1 MWDDRLLFV
10 IAAMT
15 AIAIIFGQQV
25 SRILGRLQQTIR
37 VGRQTIKPRWIII
50 GAITVLLILVIGRH
64 IWSHRHQSTFPNAT
78 SLIAI
83 VLGAIFGSFTARFVA
98 SLFHARFG
106 TRDPLIG
113 ASVLVLLIIA
123 YSLPLYSSAISELI
137 SGIGLSSVK
146 TPFLELTMHERG
158 NQSVTAAAS
167 GIASNTGQVPRAN
180 DPRPGLNWLTLDTI
194 SNANPATDSPP
205 PSDEEYTDEE
215 YTKALE
221 KALDST
227 LLSDED
233 YIGFFEK
240 DIVNRQDHIDD
251 VHQVIKF
258 LTPSKALS
266 KCLEKYISV
275 IPDSGLLLVDIKA
288 VIESMFILRARAKI
302 DLDATPPKLD
312 WEYSSEQE
320 RPFLTHI
327 RNVLGQ
333 VNSKFEQLPIKWQ
346 RCDLQETPT
355 AGKIDHR
362 QPYTALVLADLI
374 HAHGSPDEA
383 IGVLAEWLDVLDSY
397 RNKERKS

>member
-1 MWDDRLLFV
+1 M
-10 IAAMT
+10 AA
-15 AIAIIFGQQV
+15 IFG
-25 SRILGRLQQTIR
+25 R
-37 VGRQTIKPRWIII
+37 
-50 GAITVLLILVIGRH
+50 
-64 IWSHRHQSTFPNAT
+64 HRHQSTFPNAT

-205 PSDEEYTDEE
+205 PSDEEYT
-215 YTKALE
+215 KALE

-240 DIVNRQDHIDD
+240 ESLIAR
-251 VHQVIKF
+251 F
-258 LTPSKALS
+258 
-266 KCLEKYISV
+266 ISTT
-275 IPDSGLLLVDIKA
+275 
-288 VIESMFILRARAKI
+288 FIR
-302 DLDATPPKLD
+302 
-312 WEYSSEQE
+312 S
-320 RPFLTHI
+320 
-327 RNVLGQ
+327 
-333 VNSKFEQLPIKWQ
+333 
-346 RCDLQETPT
+346 
-355 AGKIDHR
+355 
-362 QPYTALVLADLI
+362 
-374 HAHGSPDEA
+374 
-383 IGVLAEWLDVLDSY
+383 
-397 RNKERKS
+397 